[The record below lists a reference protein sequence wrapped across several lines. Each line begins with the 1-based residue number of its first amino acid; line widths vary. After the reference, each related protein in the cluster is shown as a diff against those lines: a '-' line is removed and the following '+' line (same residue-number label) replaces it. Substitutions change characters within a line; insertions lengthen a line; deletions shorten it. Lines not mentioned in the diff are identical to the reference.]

1 MPISTVLLLAS
12 IGVLSLFCQWLAWRV
27 RMPAILFLLAGG
39 IAAGPFFG
47 FLVPEAVFGELLF
60 PVISLAVAIILFE
73 GSLTLRLAEIR
84 GHGKMVRNLIPVG
97 SIVTCIIGTLSV
109 RWLLDVSWP
118 VALLFGAISI
128 VTGPTVI
135 APLLRSVRPKSNL
148 ANILRW
154 EGIIIDPVGA
164 LLAVLVFEGII
175 SWGQGN
181 VFGHSLYIFGKTLMV
196 GFLIGAIAGYLNGLV
211 LRKHL
216 VPQYLHNAGTLTFM
230 LGVYALSNEIAHE
243 SGLLTV
249 TVMGI
254 WMANMKQV
262 PIESILEFKESLS
275 VLLISALFIILAAR
289 VEFSA
294 IAELGWGLALVLAIL
309 MLVARPLSI
318 FLSAIGTKLNWREKL
333 FLSWIA
339 PRGIV
344 AAAVSALF
352 AFQLQKLGYE
362 SAGTLV
368 PLVFMLIIAT
378 VTLQSLTARPVAKML
393 KVDEPAEYGFLV
405 LGANPVARMIGLALK
420 KSDVPVTLADTNWEN
435 VRQARMENLQ
445 TYFGNPVSE
454 HASTHL
460 DLTGIG
466 NLLVISPYKH
476 MNSLATY
483 HFLDWFGNH
492 SVFSLAEGDQD
503 QKARHQ
509 TAEKIQMTR
518 GLFGGVSYAK
528 LASLASQDY
537 TVRTTQL
544 SDEFSYDDFLNQF
557 QRQAL
562 VLFVF
567 DSKGHVMPVMDM
579 ETLKPEK
586 DWMLISLVPPQAR
599 KERKE
604 RDGQASNGTATK
616 ESPSNSAT
624 ESSETEKEGNQG
636 A

>member
-1 MPISTVLLLAS
+1 MPVSTVLLLAA
-12 IGVLSLFCQWLAWRV
+12 IGVISLFCQWLAWRV
-27 RMPAILFLLAGG
+27 KMPAILFLLAGG
-39 IAAGPFFG
+39 LAAGPMFG
-47 FLVPEAVFGELLF
+47 FLTPEAVFGDLLF
-60 PVISLAVAIILFE
+60 PLISLSVAIILFE
-73 GSLTLRLAEIR
+73 GSLTLRHEEIR

-97 SIVTCIIGTLSV
+97 SIVTCLIGTLAA
-109 RWLLDVSWP
+109 RWMLDVSWE

-135 APLLRSVRPKSNL
+135 APLLRSVRPDAKL

-164 LLAVLVFEGII
+164 LLAVLVFEGIV

-181 VFGHSLYIFGKTLMV
+181 VFGHSLYIFGKTLAV
-196 GFLIGAIAGYLNGLV
+196 GFLIGAVAGYLNGIV

-216 VPQYLHNAGTLTFM
+216 IPQYLHNAGTLTFM
-230 LGVYALSNEIAHE
+230 LGVYAISNELAHE

-262 PIESILEFKESLS
+262 PIDDILEFKESLS

-289 VEFSA
+289 VEFAA
-294 IAELGWGLALVLAIL
+294 IAELGWGLVGVLAVL
-309 MLVARPLSI
+309 MLVARPVSI
-318 FLSAIGTKLNWREKL
+318 FLSSIGTSLNWRDKL

-352 AFQLQKLGYE
+352 AFQLEKLGYE
-362 SAGTLV
+362 SAGALV
-368 PLVFMLIIAT
+368 PLIFMLIIAT
-378 VTLQSLTARPVAKML
+378 VTLQSLTARPLARLL
-393 KVDEPAEYGFLV
+393 KVAEPAEFGFLI
-405 LGANPVARMIGLALK
+405 LGANPVARMIAAALK
-420 KSDVPVTLADTNWEN
+420 KYDVPVTLADTNWEN
-435 VRQARMENLQ
+435 IRQARMDNIHV
-445 TYFGNPVSE
+445 YFGNPVSE
-454 HASTHL
+454 HASIHL

-483 HFLDWFGNH
+483 HFLDWFGND
-492 SVFSLAEGDQD
+492 SVFTLAEGDPD

-518 GLFGGVSYAK
+518 GLFDGVSYAK
-528 LASLASQDY
+528 LASLASQGY
-537 TVRTTQL
+537 TVKTTQL
-544 SDEFSYDDFLNQF
+544 SEEFTYEDFLEKHEH
-557 QRQAL
+557 QAL

-567 DSKGHVMPVMDM
+567 DSKGRVAPVLDQDDV
-579 ETLKPEK
+579 KPED
-586 DWMLISLVPPQAR
+586 DWALISLVPPQPP
-599 KERKE
+599 KERREKDE
-604 RDGQASNGTATK
+604 REENATL
-616 ESPSNSAT
+616 P
-624 ESSETEKEGNQG
+624 
-636 A
+636 

>member
-39 IAAGPFFG
+39 LAAGPFFG
-47 FLVPEAVFGELLF
+47 FLIPEAVFGELLF

-164 LLAVLVFEGII
+164 LLAVLVFEGIV

-196 GFLIGAIAGYLNGLV
+196 GFLIGAVAGYLNGLA

-216 VPQYLHNAGTLTFM
+216 IPQYLHNAGTLTFM

-262 PIESILEFKESLS
+262 PIDSILEFKESLS

-294 IAELGWGLALVLAIL
+294 IAELGWGLAVVLAIL

-393 KVDEPAEYGFLV
+393 KVNEPAEYGFLL
-405 LGANPVARMIGLALK
+405 LGANPVARMIGMALK
-420 KSDVPVTLADTNWEN
+420 KSEVPVTLADTNWEN

-483 HFLDWFGNH
+483 HFLDWFGKH

-544 SDEFSYDDFLNQF
+544 SDEFSYDDFLNKF

-567 DSKGHVMPVMDM
+567 DSKGHVTPVMDM

-604 RDGQASNGTATK
+604 RDGQTDNG
-616 ESPSNSAT
+616 EG
-624 ESSETEKEGNQG
+624 SSKSSDSEKAGNQG